1 MHVKCQAEQC
11 MHVECQAEQCMHVEC
26 LAKQCT
32 CALSLVSDRGP
43 EVGNAVEI
51 ESDDR
56 EVVSDHDAAVVVS
69 DARVDHVNESVRSVV
84 LSALVNA
91 APTETK
97 VKNRS
102 YVK

>member
-1 MHVKCQAEQC
+1 MLSVRLNSVC
-11 MHVECQAEQCMHVEC
+11 MSSVR
-26 LAKQCT
+26 LNST

-43 EVGNAVEI
+43 EVVNAVEI

-69 DARVDHVNESVRSVV
+69 DVRADHVNESVRSVV

-97 VKNRS
+97 V
-102 YVK
+102 

>member
-1 MHVKCQAEQC
+1 MLSVRLNSVC
-11 MHVECQAEQCMHVEC
+11 MSSVR
-26 LAKQCT
+26 LNST

-69 DARVDHVNESVRSVV
+69 DARADHVSESVRSVV

-91 APTETK
+91 ASTETK
-97 VKNRS
+97 V
-102 YVK
+102 